1 MKEQNIILFLNGEMP
16 PLRVIRKFCLK
27 GSYIICAD
35 GGANGLT
42 GTKFVPDII
51 LGDLDSLKP
60 AVRRYFSGKNVEI
73 RRIQDQ
79 ETTDF
84 EKALLYCIEMNLNN
98 ITVFGA
104 VSSRPDHTINNF
116 SVLKRYSKIMNIRFI
131 DKEFEMYYVNKKT
144 SFAYRKGHTVSLMPM
159 PSAGGI
165 TTKGLKYK
173 LQNESLEL
181 GTREGT
187 LNVSTAKN
195 ISIEFRKGSLLLFR
209 KHFI

>member
-1 MKEQNIILFLNGEMP
+1 
-16 PLRVIRKFCLK
+16 VK
-27 GSYIICAD
+27 GAYIICAD

-42 GTKFVPDII
+42 GTKIVPDII

-60 AVRRYFSGKNVEI
+60 AARKFFSRKHTEI

-84 EKALLYCIEMNLNN
+84 EKALLYCIEMNLDN

-116 SVLKRYSKIMNIRFI
+116 SVLKRYSESLDIRVI
-131 DKEFEMYYVNKKT
+131 DKEFEIYYINKRT
-144 SFAYRKGHTVSLMPM
+144 SFEYRKDRTVSLMPM
-159 PSAGGI
+159 PSAYGI
-165 TTKGLKYK
+165 TTKGLKYR
-173 LQNESLEL
+173 LQDESLEL
-181 GTREGT
+181 GKREGT
-187 LNVSTAKN
+187 LNVSTAKKV
-195 ISIEFRKGSLLLFR
+195 SIEFKEGSLLLFK